1 VSGARLPS
9 PGPSF
14 VRAEPLRLHGRA
26 GEPGARLRLGMA
38 RPSIMED
45 GWWLTSLWAEEE
57 DGVVEARAVAPPS
70 GPPPGTPLGVIG
82 PALAGSLAGLLAQE
96 AERQLI
102 RLRMPP
108 APDEARPWERPLM
121 LWVAVRWDPVRASTM
136 RENELAA
143 ELMRAFRAAVLAA
156 GSPG

>member
-1 VSGARLPS
+1 MPS

-14 VRAEPLRLHGRA
+14 VRTEPLRLRDRDR
-26 GEPGARLRLGMA
+26 EPGPRVQLGMA

-45 GWWLTSLWAEEE
+45 GWWLTSLWAE
-57 DGVVEARAVAPPS
+57 DPAGVVPALAVAPPS
-70 GPPPGTPLGVIG
+70 GPPPGPPLGVIG

-108 APDEARPWERPLM
+108 APDEGRPWERPLM

-136 RENELAA
+136 SENELAA

-156 GSPG
+156 GSPS